1 MSFAEPTRFKR
12 NDGKAPQGGA
22 LPASYVT
29 QKDGRFLGDGNHA
42 FGLWFLPRKRQGR
55 LGPMVQESDD
65 FFDAPRRRY
74 AALNRFIVDI
84 AYSNWRFGFELARA
98 KTFSDVLNLQ
108 AEYRRRLFN
117 AFYRGEFRN
126 WPVEAGE
133 PASPVDQDERATVE
147 PSPPQTERKTAKRPA
162 TGTAFKKPE
171 PKSEQAA
178 KQSAAK
184 HASAVERKAEK
195 IRAEPKEHR
204 SPRRKADAGA
214 SKRPARQDQRG
225 RRDEIQFARLDDS
238 AVRFTKREA
247 WRLRNGKWRRISVDK
262 VLSDAIVL
270 SKTRFDQLFPRA
282 PQLPAD
288 AFLPDRK

>member
-1 MSFAEPTRFKR
+1 
-12 NDGKAPQGGA
+12 
-22 LPASYVT
+22 
-29 QKDGRFLGDGNHA
+29 
-42 FGLWFLPRKRQGR
+42 
-55 LGPMVQESDD
+55 MVQESDD
-65 FFDAPRRRY
+65 FFNAPRQRY
-74 AALNRFIVDI
+74 AALNRYIVDI
-84 AYSNWRFGFELARA
+84 AYSNLRFGFELARA

-108 AEYRRRLFN
+108 AEYWRRLFD

-133 PASPVDQDERATVE
+133 PASPVDQDERPTGE
-147 PSPPQTERKTAKRPA
+147 HRQPQKARKTDKRPA

-171 PKSEQAA
+171 QKSEQGG
-178 KQSAAK
+178 KRSAAK

-195 IRAEPKEHR
+195 VRSEPKER
-204 SPRRKADAGA
+204 SAPRRKADSGA
-214 SKRPARQDQRG
+214 MKRPARQDSRD
-225 RRDEIQFARLDDS
+225 RRDEIRFARLDDS

-262 VLSDAIVL
+262 ALSDAIVL

-288 AFLPDRK
+288 AFLPDHK

>member
-1 MSFAEPTRFKR
+1 
-12 NDGKAPQGGA
+12 
-22 LPASYVT
+22 
-29 QKDGRFLGDGNHA
+29 
-42 FGLWFLPRKRQGR
+42 
-55 LGPMVQESDD
+55 MVQESDD

-74 AALNRFIVDI
+74 AALNRYIVDI
-84 AYSNWRFGFELARA
+84 AYSNLHFCFELARA

-117 AFYRGEFRN
+117 AFYRGEFHS
-126 WPVEAGE
+126 WPVESGE
-133 PASPVDQDERATVE
+133 PASPVDQDERTTAE
-147 PSPPQTERKTAKRPA
+147 HSPPQKERETAKRPA

-171 PKSEQAA
+171 QKSEQGD
-178 KQSAAK
+178 KRSAAK

-195 IRAEPKEHR
+195 IPSEPKQQR

-225 RRDEIQFARLDDS
+225 RRDEIHFARLDDS
-238 AVRFTKREA
+238 AVRFTNREA

-262 VLSDAIVL
+262 ALSDAIVL

>member
-1 MSFAEPTRFKR
+1 
-12 NDGKAPQGGA
+12 
-22 LPASYVT
+22 
-29 QKDGRFLGDGNHA
+29 
-42 FGLWFLPRKRQGR
+42 
-55 LGPMVQESDD
+55 MVQESDD

-74 AALNRFIVDI
+74 AALNRYIVDI
-84 AYSNWRFGFELARA
+84 AYSNLRFGFELARA
-98 KTFSDVLNLQ
+98 KTFSDVVNLQ

-133 PASPVDQDERATVE
+133 PASPVDQDERPTGE
-147 PSPPQTERKTAKRPA
+147 HSQPQKARKTAKRPA

-171 PKSEQAA
+171 RKSEQGD
-178 KQSAAK
+178 KRSAAK

-195 IRAEPKEHR
+195 IRSEPKERR
-204 SPRRKADAGA
+204 SPRPKADAGA
-214 SKRPARQDQRG
+214 SQRSARQDSRG
-225 RRDEIQFARLDDS
+225 RRDEIHFARLDDS

-262 VLSDAIVL
+262 ALWDAVVL

>member
-1 MSFAEPTRFKR
+1 
-12 NDGKAPQGGA
+12 
-22 LPASYVT
+22 
-29 QKDGRFLGDGNHA
+29 
-42 FGLWFLPRKRQGR
+42 
-55 LGPMVQESDD
+55 MVQESDD

-74 AALNRFIVDI
+74 AALNRYIVDI
-84 AYSNWRFGFELARA
+84 AYSNLRFGFELARA

-133 PASPVDQDERATVE
+133 PASPVDHDERPTGE
-147 PSPPQTERKTAKRPA
+147 HSQPQKARKTAKRPA

-171 PKSEQAA
+171 QKSEQGD
-178 KQSAAK
+178 KRSAAK

-195 IRAEPKEHR
+195 IRAEPKER
-204 SPRRKADAGA
+204 RAPRPKADAGA
-214 SKRPARQDQRG
+214 SKRSARQDSRD
-225 RRDEIQFARLDDS
+225 RRDEIRFARLDDS

-247 WRLRNGKWRRISVDK
+247 WWLRNGKWRRISVDK
-262 VLSDAIVL
+262 ALSDAVVL